1 MKRAFELFD
10 AEGKGS
16 VSVDDLSRVVT
27 KYTGMEVSKDEAQ
40 EYLDQQSN
48 PVLGLS
54 EFTDLFA
61 KLRSVQF
68 PKGHVIFNAGD
79 AGMYEI
85 TAGQEKILS
94 SILMFLCSYYPL
106 ILHRKA
112 IACTLLIG
120 ELFILR
126 RSCFYVEL
134 VTLIYT
140 SSFVT
145 INL

>member
-1 MKRAFELFD
+1 MKKAFELFD

-79 AGMYEI
+79 AGMYGI
-85 TAGQEKILS
+85 ISGGMILLS
-94 SILMFLCSYYPL
+94 FLMFNCSY
-106 ILHRKA
+106 
-112 IACTLLIG
+112 
-120 ELFILR
+120 FF
-126 RSCFYVEL
+126 S
-134 VTLIYT
+134 IY
-140 SSFVT
+140 SSP
-145 INL
+145 